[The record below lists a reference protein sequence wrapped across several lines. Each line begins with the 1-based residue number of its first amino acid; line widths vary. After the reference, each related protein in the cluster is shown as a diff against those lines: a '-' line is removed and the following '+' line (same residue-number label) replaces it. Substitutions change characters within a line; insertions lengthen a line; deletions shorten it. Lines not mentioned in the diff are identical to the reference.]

1 MAEKKQFKAESKRL
15 LDLMINSIYTHK
27 EIFLRELISN
37 ASDATDKLYYKALT
51 ENISEINKSDLTID
65 LAFDK
70 ENRTL
75 TVTDH
80 GIGMNK
86 EELEEHLG
94 TIANSGSFKFKNETE
109 SDDID
114 IIGQFGVG
122 FYYNSLGLLSDAG
135 HNLGDVA
142 SLILAMLAFRL
153 EKIHSN
159 SRYTY
164 GYKKSTILVSLLNAV
179 ILLVAVGIIIAE
191 SIDKLFYPVAVDGSA
206 IAWTAG
212 VGVVINALTAWLFM
226 KDKDKDLNV
235 KGAYLHM
242 AADALVS
249 IGVVASGIIIMYT
262 GWSIVDPIIGLGI
275 AVVIVISTWGL
286 LRDSLR
292 LSLDGVPVGI
302 DINEIRQII
311 LDQPGVESC
320 HHLHIWAL
328 STTETALTAHIV
340 IDNMERMEEIKHLIK
355 ARLEEADIHHV
366 TLEFEC
372 EGVPCETEND
382 CF

>member
-1 MAEKKQFKAESKRL
+1 MESHHHEHTHRITSLNKA
-15 LDLMINSIYTHK
+15 
-27 EIFLRELISN
+27 F
-37 ASDATDKLYYKALT
+37 
-51 ENISEINKSDLTID
+51 
-65 LAFDK
+65 
-70 ENRTL
+70 
-75 TVTDH
+75 
-80 GIGMNK
+80 
-86 EELEEHLG
+86 
-94 TIANSGSFKFKNETE
+94 
-109 SDDID
+109 
-114 IIGQFGVG
+114 IIGIVLNLSFVIVEFGVG

-191 SIDKLFYPVAVDGSA
+191 STDKLFYPVAVDGSA

>member
-1 MAEKKQFKAESKRL
+1 MEPLLHHEHKHHMKSLNKAFIIVIT
-15 LDLMINSIYTHK
+15 M
-27 EIFLRELISN
+27 
-37 ASDATDKLYYKALT
+37 
-51 ENISEINKSDLTID
+51 NIGFVIVE
-65 LAFDK
+65 
-70 ENRTL
+70 
-75 TVTDH
+75 
-80 GIGMNK
+80 
-86 EELEEHLG
+86 
-94 TIANSGSFKFKNETE
+94 
-109 SDDID
+109 
-114 IIGQFGVG
+114 FGEG

-142 SLILAMLAFRL
+142 SLVLAMLAFRL
-153 EKIHSN
+153 QKVHPN

-191 SIDKLFYPVAVDGSA
+191 SVDKLFHPVSVDGSA

-249 IGVVASGIIIMYT
+249 VGVVVSGIIITYT
-262 GWSIVDPIIGLGI
+262 GWSIIDPIIGLGI
-275 AVVIVISTWGL
+275 AVIIIVSTWGL
-286 LRDSLR
+286 LHDSLR

-302 DINEIRQII
+302 DAQKIQQLIME
-311 LDQPGVESC
+311 QPGVENC

-340 IDNMERMEEIKHLIK
+340 IDNITQLEEVKHHIKE
-355 ARLEEADIHHV
+355 ALEEAGIHHA
-366 TLEFEC
+366 TLEFEDERATCCKECC
-372 EGVPCETEND
+372 ED
-382 CF
+382 

>member
-1 MAEKKQFKAESKRL
+1 MEPHHHHEHNHQ
-15 LDLMINSIYTHK
+15 
-27 EIFLRELISN
+27 LISLN
-37 ASDATDKLYYKALT
+37 KA
-51 ENISEINKSDLTID
+51 
-65 LAFDK
+65 F
-70 ENRTL
+70 
-75 TVTDH
+75 
-80 GIGMNK
+80 
-86 EELEEHLG
+86 
-94 TIANSGSFKFKNETE
+94 
-109 SDDID
+109 
-114 IIGQFGVG
+114 IIGITLNIAFVIVEFGVG

-142 SLILAMLAFRL
+142 SLVLAMLAFRL
-153 EKIHSN
+153 QKVHPN

-191 SIDKLFYPVAVDGSA
+191 SIDKLFHPVSVDGSA

-249 IGVVASGIIIMYT
+249 VGVVASGIIITYT
-262 GWSIVDPIIGLGI
+262 GWSIIDPIIGLGI
-275 AVVIVISTWGL
+275 AVVIIVSTWGL
-286 LRDSLR
+286 LHDSLR

-302 DINEIRQII
+302 DAQKIQQLIME
-311 LDQPGVESC
+311 QPGVENC

-340 IDNMERMEEIKHLIK
+340 IDNITQLEEVKQHIKE
-355 ARLEEADIHHV
+355 ALEEAEKFGVTPLHIQALPPYKHIFSHV
-366 TLEFEC
+366 EWHITGYAIKIAGNDVEQEGEEKAGLIFADAKTAAERYAIPSAFAEYAKYTDLERA
-372 EGVPCETEND
+372 
-382 CF
+382 

>member
-1 MAEKKQFKAESKRL
+1 MESHHHEHTHRITSLNKA
-15 LDLMINSIYTHK
+15 
-27 EIFLRELISN
+27 F
-37 ASDATDKLYYKALT
+37 
-51 ENISEINKSDLTID
+51 
-65 LAFDK
+65 
-70 ENRTL
+70 
-75 TVTDH
+75 
-80 GIGMNK
+80 
-86 EELEEHLG
+86 
-94 TIANSGSFKFKNETE
+94 
-109 SDDID
+109 
-114 IIGQFGVG
+114 IIGIVLNLSLVIVEFGVG

-340 IDNMERMEEIKHLIK
+340 IDNMERMEEIKIKVIINALIL
-355 ARLEEADIHHV
+355 AFVI
-366 TLEFEC
+366 
-372 EGVPCETEND
+372 
-382 CF
+382 